1 MVKLS
6 SKKIKVS
13 NKDNIFCD
21 YEHLANTRPGPGQ
34 FNPHV
39 LFKYLNN
46 FKDNYK
52 KPKLPQT
59 WDNPKE
65 MKKITAAKEKK
76 IGKSPF
82 PDIGSY
88 NPFPVT
94 YDTFGLGFF
103 KIEKNKGGDKGMK
116 SKLFGTS
123 ERFHDVKKAKVKRII
138 VPGPGMYDMIA
149 NWSGKTTARTKEVL
163 KKDWMKNITKGTP

>member
-1 MVKLS
+1 
-6 SKKIKVS
+6 
-13 NKDNIFCD
+13 
-21 YEHLANTRPGPGQ
+21 
-34 FNPHV
+34 
-39 LFKYLNN
+39 
-46 FKDNYK
+46 
-52 KPKLPQT
+52 
-59 WDNPKE
+59 
-65 MKKITAAKEKK
+65 
-76 IGKSPF
+76 
-82 PDIGSY
+82 
-88 NPFPVT
+88 VT